1 MKKIFAFLFAS
12 ALLATALISCGGGGD
27 DDQYRITTQKFR
39 NGVGFGFMMNPNLEV
54 CAGSLGQFAPQ
65 IGGNGTFDIV
75 LPGDTTGGAEG
86 DNTQTGVTTTYQP
99 VGNEIICQTR
109 RVRAGNEHYTAKVM
123 FREAYEVTSST
134 GSTDNFWDSEKPD
147 IDSGEVKAI
156 VTISFDDIAAT
167 SSESL
172 AGGLGML
179 LRGSGN
185 DILDDPSRSYIT
197 SLAGCLLQIVLDSKS
212 QTAQIVVSATGVN
225 YVDQEGNEFSGIN
238 LGPYSIS
245 SPVPYYPVR

>member
-109 RVRAGNEHYTAKVM
+109 RVRAGNEYYTAKVM
-123 FREAYEVTSST
+123 FREANEVISSDPT
-134 GSTDNFWDSEKPD
+134 LEEDDKIDDN
-147 IDSGEVKAI
+147 VKAI

-212 QTAQIVVSATGVN
+212 QTAQIVVSATGVH